1 MRKGKVWI
9 NRLMANRP
17 ITTDR
22 RGEWDILL
30 NCIKKSPAMP
40 GFSFVCEWRE
50 KRFRTGRAV
59 FSEWHVCFRF
69 RCRFLYLGMTA
80 VWRVSD
86 LTKFP
91 DRGCFKPVCLCRGC
105 SDRPVRTVDN
115 VCISKKRHRTPFCGA
130 RCRVGFPF
138 LSRSVVFLFQCA
150 EQHVVH
156 QFDESCRVF
165 QGTALGQNGLIE

>member
-1 MRKGKVWI
+1 
-9 NRLMANRP
+9 MANRP

-40 GFSFVCEWRE
+40 GFSFVYEWQE

-69 RCRFLYLGMTA
+69 WCRFLCLGMA
-80 VWRVSD
+80 AAWRVSG

-91 DRGCFKPVCLCRGC
+91 GRGCFKPVCFCRGC
-105 SDRPVRTVDN
+105 FDRPVRN
-115 VCISKKRHRTPFCGA
+115 VCISKNGIELHFVELDAAGFSVPEPVSRFSFRV
-130 RCRVGFPF
+130 CRAACC
-138 LSRSVVFLFQCA
+138 SSV
-150 EQHVVH
+150 
-156 QFDESCRVF
+156 
-165 QGTALGQNGLIE
+165 

>member
-130 RCRVGFPF
+130 RCRVF
-138 LSRSVVFLFQCA
+138 RSGAGQSFFFSSVPSSMLFISLTKA
-150 EQHVVH
+150 AGSFREPP
-156 QFDESCRVF
+156 SAR
-165 QGTALGQNGLIE
+165 TA

>member
-1 MRKGKVWI
+1 
-9 NRLMANRP
+9 
-17 ITTDR
+17 
-22 RGEWDILL
+22 
-30 NCIKKSPAMP
+30 MP

-91 DRGCFKPVCLCRGC
+91 DRGCFKHGMFVPGLF
-105 SDRPVRTVDN
+105 RPA
-115 VCISKKRHRTPFCGA
+115 CPYSG
-130 RCRVGFPF
+130 
-138 LSRSVVFLFQCA
+138 
-150 EQHVVH
+150 
-156 QFDESCRVF
+156 
-165 QGTALGQNGLIE
+165 